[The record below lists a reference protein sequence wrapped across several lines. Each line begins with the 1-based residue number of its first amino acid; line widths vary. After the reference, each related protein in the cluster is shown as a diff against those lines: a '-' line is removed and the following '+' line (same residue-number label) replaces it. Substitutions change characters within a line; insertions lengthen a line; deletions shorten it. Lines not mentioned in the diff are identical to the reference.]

1 MIVLRCT
8 NEAGVK
14 TDLDIIQDS
23 GILLDIS
30 AIESGEI
37 GTVFGVS
44 SQGFALP
51 PTNNNQAFFGYLD
64 NLGSTPATGFIKT
77 IPCQVL
83 NDGNEVFDGKLYVQD
98 VITDQNGDTIYN
110 VVVVNETIDF
120 SIAIQNLTVQDLDWS
135 NYNHSY
141 SYANISASWSDNL
154 FGGDIVYPL
163 IDFGQIPGDPLA
175 TEISAGGNA
184 RQFDNANFPLQ
195 VTDFQPSIRAK
206 AVVDTIFDAV
216 GYTYTSSFFNTDY
229 FNNLYIV
236 STQDD
241 KKGTTFVNPTTQSFQ
256 ALRTSS
262 ANFSDYTLH
271 TIGFTNEVFDNSNN
285 YNPATSTFTAQEDGV
300 YTVYSLV
307 RFQEGIIDP
316 ASPRVLFIYVYV
328 NGAEAGNTFINLT
341 NLAPGIE
348 RQAYIGPIGLN
359 LTAGDDVNI
368 RFYYEPDTTNS
379 ISIRTNSRFEMVG
392 PSSLINGT
400 VTMQNI
406 FDPKTKV
413 VDILKGLI
421 EKFNLVIEPT
431 VNSRNTLSIQTFNDW
446 IDQGTTV
453 NWTDIVDRDTKF
465 KIEHPLQT
473 QPKQIYF
480 SDEEDTDVL
489 NTYTKEQFGVTF
501 GDYTYTSDSDLAE
514 GERKIGTYFA
524 STPIAGIN
532 GALLMVIPKLFKKQA
547 NQEGQPFKYKPR
559 LLYKVGMQDT
569 PLELKGKDLSGNFSG
584 SYFFISDGSTVYA
597 QNQYMLF
604 HHNDALP
611 ATFGSTRDLNFG
623 NLNHW
628 EYHQPEYNAFTSR
641 TAFQEYW
648 AFYINELYDIDAR
661 LLTCNIMLDP
671 VVIPTIKLN
680 QKIFI
685 DGHYYRINKISS
697 ANLVERASVQV
708 QLLKSSP
715 RKLPY
720 PRRRIINRY
729 TGDLIQDVVVK
740 DVFQNGTVVYADFE
754 TGESADVLPE
764 SVLAS
769 APKDGFLAYNGGS
782 NPIWNNNRDTGASF
796 VTQEQLGTNLIDRAA
811 DKVKISGDFNEVK
824 SGVQNSVVNGVSN
837 TVLENVTYA
846 TVEGTSHFVDRQNT
860 RVQVLGGNQ
869 VIITGSNEADMGFL
883 NANNVQVSGSSFV
896 TVVGGRGA
904 NNFIENADGTTMINP
919 YAVNVIGPVDNDI
932 TVVGGSNKVIYGGNY
947 NTVINPSNDT
957 TGSLYLNDYRFKTTV
972 IGGTYLD
979 NDLYLNRNSLNLELT
994 SGSVYYAY
1002 SGDALYKYV
1011 YNIDWTGSAGIATIE
1026 LPTIDSQTQY
1036 GRSILFKASS
1046 NITSSKEVY
1055 IESFGNIDTIE
1066 GGNRFILDTPNQFVE
1081 LRAGEFPVND
1091 GLVRG
1096 WQVIRS
1102 STSVGTT
1109 IVSGS
1114 NNYLTSATFSN
1125 PNLSLTST
1133 GLGFSGLVNLST
1145 LVPNTASFAISS
1157 SRAVSSSLAT
1167 NASNI
1172 GITDNPTYGGVTYY
1186 PVFVGQTTGFTNAL
1200 VDSSVFTYNP
1210 ATNILNTTSSYAIT
1224 ASYALNAGG
1233 ATGGISYD
1241 YDTTTLNVNNQST
1254 IFGNALQ
1261 GLPVTSII
1269 NTGSLTAIGASVFNN
1284 LSGSYN
1290 FVNVKIIGP
1299 TAFDGCIQLNSITAN
1314 SCSLFNTSS
1323 FSTSTAT
1330 FRNCTNLTT
1339 ASFTNLENI
1348 PNLAFSA
1355 CTNISSSGYNFGNF
1369 TGSIGTQ
1376 AFSNNEKIVNT
1387 NFVSGA
1393 ISLNINVFGN
1403 CDTLV
1408 SASFVNAISVGGTCF
1423 ASSPLLSYVNLP
1435 ALSGS
1440 IALGGSTGNNS
1451 VFNNTALSGSI
1462 TVPSFYSSSNAGA
1475 PDGDIAYLIG
1485 RSWTVNYI

>member
-14 TDLDIIQDS
+14 TDLDVIQDS

-83 NDGNEVFDGKLYVQD
+83 NDGNEVFNGKLYVQD

-328 NGAEAGNTFINLT
+328 NGVEAGNTFINLT
-341 NLAPGIE
+341 NLAHGIE

-524 STPIAGIN
+524 PTPIAGIN

-720 PRRRIINRY
+720 PRR
-729 TGDLIQDVVVK
+729 TIQDIEFGGGVI
-740 DVFQNGTVVYADFE
+740 YEDFE
-754 TGESADVLPE
+754 SGLTASVLPD
-764 SVLAS
+764 SVRYA
-769 APKDGFLAYNGGS
+769 APKDGFLAYEQGS
-782 NPIWNNNRDTGASF
+782 VAIWNNNKPLASSF
-796 VTQEQLGTNLIDRAA
+796 PSQTNQGSNQVDRAS
-811 DKVKISGDFNEVK
+811 DKVIVSGDFNILK
-824 SGVQNSVVNGVSN
+824 AGVQNVSVNGNLNDIQENVKFSNIFGEEHSVVRESQ
-837 TVLENVTYA
+837 
-846 TVEGTSHFVDRQNT
+846 RIQI
-860 RVQVLGGNQ
+860 LGGFNNS
-869 VIITGSNEADMGFL
+869 ITGSNVQDVTLL
-883 NANNVQVSGSSFV
+883 NTGNATVDNSNYSTMIGGVSQGSEIIDSLG
-896 TVVGGRGA
+896 TV
-904 NNFIENADGTTMINP
+904 MINP
-919 YAVNVIGPVDNDI
+919 WNISLSGSTSAV
-932 TVVGGSNKVIYGGNY
+932 
-947 NTVINPSNDT
+947 
-957 TGSLYLNDYRFKTTV
+957 TV
-972 IGGTYLD
+972 IGGNDLDIIKGNFNTVLNKQDVSPLDLSDYKYGSTVAGDIYLD
-979 NDLYLNRNSLNLELT
+979 NSLYLNRNSLDVTVSASQTVTASL
-994 SGSVYYAY
+994 
-1002 SGDALYKYV
+1002 DHYV
-1011 YNIDWTGSAGIATIE
+1011 YELDFSGSAGTATIN
-1026 LPTIDSQTQY
+1026 LLSISGSSQE
-1036 GRSILFKASS
+1036 GRAILFKCSS
-1046 NITSSKEVY
+1046 NITSSNV
-1055 IESFGNIDTIE
+1055 IEIKSSGSTDPIE
-1066 GGNRFILDTPNQFVE
+1066 GGTTFTLDVPNQFVE
-1081 LRAGEFPVND
+1081 LRAND
-1091 GLVRG
+1091 TE

-1102 STSVGTT
+1102 STSIGTT
-1109 IVSGS
+1109 IITGSGTS
-1114 NNYLTSATFSN
+1114 GPNPIYDYATQTLDLDGLKTANGFDYQSLPITTLTGSQNLTS
-1125 PNLSLTST
+1125 
-1133 GLGFSGLVNLST
+1133 
-1145 LVPNTASFAISS
+1145 
-1157 SRAVSSSLAT
+1157 
-1167 NASNI
+1167 
-1172 GITDNPTYGGVTYY
+1172 
-1186 PVFVGQTTGFTNAL
+1186 
-1200 VDSSVFTYNP
+1200 
-1210 ATNILNTTSSYAIT
+1210 ILNNS
-1224 ASYALNAGG
+1224 
-1233 ATGGISYD
+1233 
-1241 YDTTTLNVNNQST
+1241 
-1254 IFGNALQ
+1254 
-1261 GLPVTSII
+1261 
-1269 NTGSLTAIGASVFNN
+1269 
-1284 LSGSYN
+1284 
-1290 FVNVKIIGP
+1290 
-1299 TAFDGCIQLNSITAN
+1299 FDGCGISG
-1314 SCSLFNTSS
+1314 
-1323 FSTSTAT
+1323 
-1330 FRNCTNLTT
+1330 
-1339 ASFTNLENI
+1339 SFTNSNI
-1348 PNLAFSA
+1348 EFIGTQGFRSNNFTSIDLPNLNKTLNGAFQSNTLLVSA
-1355 CTNISSSGYNFGNF
+1355 SCTSLINVPNNLFYTCSLLSYIDLGNF
-1369 TGSIGTQ
+1369 TGSIGSEC
-1376 AFSNNEKIVNT
+1376 FSITSITNT
-1387 NFVSGA
+1387 NFISGSQDFTGLTNFA
-1393 ISLNINVFGN
+1393 FCNLLVTASLNNQTTIPNNSFYGCSSLSVLDFSSYGTGSIGSQGFYNCTSLTYSSLNDLEFTNNIGDSAFRGCTGLVEINFPQALTVLNGAFLN
-1403 CDTLV
+1403 CTNLV
-1408 SASFVNAISVGGTCF
+1408 SASLSSATTIGPSCFGISPSTG
-1423 ASSPLLSYVNLP
+1423 SLQYVFLP
-1435 ALSGS
+1435 SVS
-1440 IALGGSTGNNS
+1440 GSTGLGGNTGNTN
-1451 VFNNTALSGSI
+1451 VFLNQSNSGSI
-1462 TVPSFYSSSNAGA
+1462 TIPSFYSSSNAGT
-1475 PDGDIAYLIG
+1475 PDGDLSYLIG
-1485 RSWTVNYI
+1485 KGWSVTYV

>member
-14 TDLDIIQDS
+14 TDLDVIQDS

-64 NLGSTPATGFIKT
+64 NLGTTPATGFIKT

-98 VITDQNGDTIYN
+98 VITDQQGDTIYN

-141 SYANISASWSDNL
+141 SYANISASWNDNL

-163 IDFGQIPGDPLA
+163 IDYGQVPGDPLA

-216 GYTYTSSFFNTDY
+216 GYTYTSSFFDTDY

-262 ANFSDYTLH
+262 ANFSDYTVH

-307 RFQEGIIDP
+307 RFREGIIDP
-316 ASPRVLFIYVYV
+316 QSPRVLFLYVYV
-328 NGAEAGNTFINLT
+328 NGVEAGNTFINLT
-341 NLAPGIE
+341 NLAHSID

-359 LTAGDDVNI
+359 LTAGDDVDI
-368 RFYYEPDTTNS
+368 RFLYEPDTTNS

-392 PSSLINGT
+392 PSSVINGT

-406 FDPKTKV
+406 FDPNTKV

-446 IDQGTTV
+446 IDQGTVV

-584 SYFFISDGSTVYA
+584 SYFFISDGSTVHA

-611 ATFGSTRDLNFG
+611 ATFGTTRDLNFG

-708 QLLKSSP
+708 QLLKTSP

-720 PRRRIINRY
+720 PRRRILNRF
-729 TGDLIQDVVVK
+729 TGDFIQDIQVK
-740 DVFQNGTVVYADFE
+740 DVNVGGTVVYADFE
-754 TGESADVLPE
+754 TGQTSSVLPE
-764 SVLAS
+764 SVLAA
-769 APKDGFLAYNGGS
+769 APKDGFIAYNGGS
-782 NPIWNNNRDTGASF
+782 NPIWNNNKDTGASF
-796 VTQEQLGTNLIDRAA
+796 VTQEQLGTNVIDRAA

-837 TVLENVTYA
+837 TVLENNTY
-846 TVEGTSHFVDRQNT
+846 TSVEGELHFVDRQNT
-860 RVQVLGGNQ
+860 RVNIIGGSN
-869 VIITGSNEADMGFL
+869 VVVTGSFEQDMATL
-883 NANNVQVSGSSFV
+883 NTYNALFRSSSFS
-896 TVVGGRGA
+896 TIIGGRGA
-904 NNFIENADGTTMINP
+904 LNAIYEAEGTVMINP
-919 YAVNVIGPVDNDI
+919 YNIVKTGSNNDVTVIGGE
-932 TVVGGSNKVIYGGNY
+932 TKTIYGGNY
-947 NTVINPSNDT
+947 HTVINPTNNITNIID
-957 TGSLYLNDYRFKTTV
+957 LDDYRGGTTIV
-972 IGGTYLD
+972 AGTYLD
-979 NDLYLNRNSLNLELT
+979 EDVYLNRDSLDLQL
-994 SGSVYYAY
+994 SASQVYAAY
-1002 SGDALYKYV
+1002 SGEGLFKYV
-1011 YNIDWTGSAGIATIE
+1011 YNVDYTGSLTGSATIE
-1026 LPTIDSQTQY
+1026 LPTITSQTQY

-1046 NITSSKEVY
+1046 NVTSSKQIY
-1055 IESFGNIDTIE
+1055 IESFDDIDPIE
-1066 GGNRFILDTPNQFVE
+1066 GGNRFILNVPNQFVE
-1081 LRAGEFPVND
+1081 LRAGEYTVGN
-1091 GLVRG
+1091 LVTRG

-1114 NNYLTSATFSN
+1114 DSYLSTASFSN
-1125 PNLSLTST
+1125 PNLNLTST
-1133 GLGFSGLVNLST
+1133 GLGFSGNVNLST
-1145 LVPNTASFAISS
+1145 LVPNTASY
-1157 SRAVSSSLAT
+1157 AVSSSLAT
-1167 NASNI
+1167 NAKNI
-1172 GITDNPTYGGVTYY
+1172 EITDNPSYGGVTYY

-1210 ATNILNTTSSYAIT
+1210 NTNVLNTTSSFAIT
-1224 ASYALNAGG
+1224 ASYALNGGGG
-1233 ATGGISYD
+1233 AA
-1241 YDTTTLNVNNQST
+1241 
-1254 IFGNALQ
+1254 F
-1261 GLPVTSII
+1261 PF
-1269 NTGSLTAIGASVFNN
+1269 TGSAQVT
-1284 LSGSYN
+1284 GSMN
-1290 FVNVKIIGP
+1290 VTGSITQNTIPVKFVNVFNAPFVTPDFTLIP
-1299 TAFDGCIQLNSITAN
+1299 TASIT
-1314 SCSLFNTSS
+1314 NT
-1323 FSTSTAT
+1323 F
-1330 FRNCTNLTT
+1330 
-1339 ASFTNLENI
+1339 
-1348 PNLAFSA
+1348 
-1355 CTNISSSGYNFGNF
+1355 NISSSGIYHIDASGFANGISCSINFYYHPDQLNEWDESQIYF
-1369 TGSIGTQ
+1369 TVPSGSSFT
-1376 AFSNNEKIVNT
+1376 A
-1387 NFVSGA
+1387 A
-1393 ISLNINVFGN
+1393 IEYR
-1403 CDTLV
+1403 TLV
-1408 SASFVNAISVGGTCF
+1408 SASNLTEFWAPTNTLGNSSTLLRKENYIQKYFSSPTTNGANQMIKSPNGIYFTNTSTNPVEFSFARLTGSVGT
-1423 ASSPLLSYVNLP
+1423 P
-1435 ALSGS
+1435 
-1440 IALGGSTGNNS
+1440 I
-1451 VFNNTALSGSI
+1451 
-1462 TVPSFYSSSNAGA
+1462 
-1475 PDGDIAYLIG
+1475 
-1485 RSWTVNYI
+1485 